1 MDIRPARADEADAL
15 SDLARRAKAHWGY
28 DQAFLDACRD
38 ELTYTAEEVGAGGFF
53 VVEEDGAVRGFCA
66 LAKVSPTAME
76 LDAVF
81 VEPDHIGHGYGRALL
96 DHAIAEAAS
105 HADIERV
112 VIQAD
117 PNAAEFYETAGAVK
131 IAERES
137 ASIAGRMLPLYELTI
152 ER

>member
-53 VVEEDGAVRGFCA
+53 VADDDGEVRGFYA

-81 VEPDHIGHGYGRALL
+81 VEPAHIGRGYGRALL
-96 DHAIAEAAS
+96 EHALAEAGR
-105 HADIERV
+105 HDEIERL

-117 PNAAEFYETAGAVK
+117 PHAAEFYETAGAVK
-131 IAERES
+131 
-137 ASIAGRMLPLYELTI
+137 
-152 ER
+152 